1 VGSARGQARGTA
13 TRGGTIGRLGK
24 RRNASFPASGHG
36 EEWREPG
43 SAEARKSVGIS
54 PRPRSAQPIRLTA
67 KVPATETSAGQA
79 GPAGYTT
86 RCEGQRQLP
95 DKLKTCRHEE
105 AEWRE
110 PGSAEARK
118 SVGISPRPRSA
129 QPIRLT
135 AKVPAKET
143 SAGPAGPAGNTT
155 RCEGQRQLPDKLK
168 TCRHEEAEWR
178 EPGSAEARR
187 ALEFRPARFCTANTP
202 HGEIPREGDFCRP
215 GGPSGEYNAVRGA
228 ASTPGQV
235 KNLPPRRGRMEQ
247 R

>member
-36 EEWREPG
+36 EVGDEPG

-143 SAGPAGPAGNTT
+143 SAGQSCGHEAVRGGER

-187 ALEFRPARFCTANTP
+187 ALEFRPAQGLHSQYASRRKS
-202 HGEIPREGDFCRP
+202 PRRRLLPARRAQRGIQ
-215 GGPSGEYNAVRGA
+215 RGA
-228 ASTPGQV
+228 
-235 KNLPPRRGRMEQ
+235 RGSVNSRTS
-247 R
+247 